1 MAACVSCA
9 AASATPASTFISS
22 APDSTSLS
30 NHSVSF
36 SRCKFALKN
45 GAIFTQNGEVQRSGT
60 PALRINAVHM
70 EDWGARDPFPAE
82 IESNFGDKVLGNAG
96 TEHIILIPP
105 SKLGLSE
112 RSCKPVAPGT
122 QPLTEEEATALLRK
136 VVGWRLTSTDQ
147 GLKIFCE
154 WKDLKD
160 FGSGVTLVDRI
171 AVVASAE
178 EHYPEVYLI
187 RGNKVRAELSTHSV
201 GGLTEN
207 DFILAAKID
216 KVESSDLVKRTRF
229 WA

>member
-1 MAACVSCA
+1 MAVSPCVSCGA
-9 AASATPASTFISS
+9 AAAPSSTFLASATDCI
-22 APDSTSLS
+22 SLS
-30 NHSVSF
+30 SQSISF

-45 GAIFTQNGEVQRSGT
+45 GTLSTQNGKVQRGSA
-60 PALRINAVHM
+60 ALRINAVKM

-96 TEHIILIPP
+96 TEHVILIPT
-105 SKLGLSE
+105 SNLGLSE
-112 RSCKPVAPGT
+112 RSCKPVTAGT
-122 QPLTEEEATALLRK
+122 PSLTEEEAKALLRK
-136 VVGWRLTSTDQ
+136 VVGWRLISTDQ

-160 FGSGVTLVDRI
+160 FGSGVTLLDRI

-178 EHYPEVYLI
+178 EHYPELYLM
-187 RGNKVRAELSTHSV
+187 RGNKVRAELTTDSV

-216 KVESSDLVKRTRF
+216 KIQTSDVVKKTRF